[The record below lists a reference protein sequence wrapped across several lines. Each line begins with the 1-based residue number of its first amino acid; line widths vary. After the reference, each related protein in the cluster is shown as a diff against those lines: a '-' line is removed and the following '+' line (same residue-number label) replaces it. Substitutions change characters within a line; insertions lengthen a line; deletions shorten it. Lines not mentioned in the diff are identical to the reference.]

1 MKNFILTTSIF
12 ALLAGFT
19 HAEDRALLGIPGKV
33 IFETKFGTELPQ
45 GWQAAKGKWEIVD
58 GAMRGSEKPE
68 DKHGAVN
75 RMQGTLGDFIAEY
88 EFKFEGGKTTSFSIN
103 APKGHQARIMITPTS
118 VTIQKDDSDHEG
130 PDKAVVFARFATDLQ
145 PSQWHKVRLEMVG
158 DVMLGKVDDLAA
170 WGSHDFL
177 KNEQVS
183 PGFTV
188 SGQSV
193 DFRNLKITE
202 ATLNPA
208 WSKVQETLPKPGEQM
223 SPPAANPGTRPAN
236 KTAGK

>member
-1 MKNFILTTSIF
+1 MKNLILTTSII
-12 ALLAGFT
+12 ALLAGVT
-19 HAEDRALLGIPGKV
+19 KAEDRALLGIPGKV
-33 IFETKFGTELPQ
+33 IFETKFDAELPQ

-75 RMQGTLGDFIAEY
+75 RLTGKLGDFIAEY
-88 EFKFEGGKTTSFSIN
+88 EFKFEGGKTTSLSIN
-103 APKGHQARIMITPTS
+103 GPKGHQARILITPTS

-130 PDKAVVFARFATDLQ
+130 PDKAVVFARFAADLQ
-145 PSQWHKVRLEMVG
+145 PSQWHKVRMEMVG

-170 WGSHDFL
+170 WGSHDSF
-177 KNEQVS
+177 KTDHVS

-202 ATLNPA
+202 ATPNPA

-223 SPPAANPGTRPAN
+223 APPPANPGARPAN
-236 KTAGK
+236 KKAEK